1 MHKQDQGVFT
11 SEEDLDSHEQSTY
24 IASRKK
30 TSSICRASI
39 CKLNIQEWRKSR

>member
-30 TSSICRASI
+30 PHPFVGPQYA
-39 CKLNIQEWRKSR
+39 N